1 VPAFE
6 RFASSPEFA
15 MEASRWG
22 LSDLLY
28 RPGEDRSQLEDLLHR
43 PGEDI
48 TRYETL
54 PITPQTPSAGWEQLS
69 GASFDVKVPYVP
81 GRSLEGVPNADTP
94 EMREKIRRRL
104 LLNPGGKE
112 DLPGFL
118 KRALIPTTPL
128 G

>member
-1 VPAFE
+1 ME
-6 RFASSPEFA
+6 SGRFANSPQFQQQL
-15 MEASRWG
+15 R
-22 LSDLLY
+22 DLLY
-28 RPGEDRSQLEDLLHR
+28 RPGVDDS
-43 PGEDI
+43 G
-48 TRYETL
+48 YETL
-54 PITPQTPSAGWEQLS
+54 PITPQTPAADWELLS

-118 KRALIPTTPL
+118 ERAMIPASPL